1 VDTLQVIKNSAA
13 HLSPAI
19 ALLIGGS
26 LLMCASIFFRSGV
39 KRDVHGQRNLFAV
52 LSMVTLVVA
61 VLLSFYRGT
70 PQLDKYDVGLF
81 RFDSGA
87 LAAERLT
94 FLGGFILILM
104 SWSTA
109 PATRL
114 CEYYGCLLVMLSAIP
129 IVGASNDLVSLFLGL
144 ELLSIPTYVMLGIVK
159 TDNTGAEAALKYF
172 MLSAFASCFFLLGL
186 SYLYGVVGSTNL
198 TVIQSDYDNG
208 KRLMALALL
217 LVMCGLSFRITA
229 VPFHFYAP
237 DVFDGT
243 TVTLAGV
250 MSYLPKVAGFVA
262 LVRLIGT
269 GGLGESASSVI
280 IPVLLTCA
288 AITMC
293 VGNFLATAQNNLR
306 RLLAYSS
313 VAHTGYLLLALVAL
327 VRQDADAN
335 VLYSYLAAYAAMTL
349 GMFACL
355 GEIEAAGGN
364 SHLIGDLTGM
374 FYRRPAAT
382 IGLTV
387 SLISLIGLPLT
398 AGFWAKFMVF
408 AGIVADNRAGSWSI
422 FMAVLM
428 AVNAVIA
435 AGYYWRV
442 LSTLFEKNAAKTPLR
457 VFRPSLFF
465 AYTICTVLTIV
476 WFFVPAIMR

>member
-1 VDTLQVIKNSAA
+1 
-13 HLSPAI
+13 
-19 ALLIGGS
+19 
-26 LLMCASIFFRSGV
+26 
-39 KRDVHGQRNLFAV
+39 
-52 LSMVTLVVA
+52 
-61 VLLSFYRGT
+61 
-70 PQLDKYDVGLF
+70 
-81 RFDSGA
+81 
-87 LAAERLT
+87 
-94 FLGGFILILM
+94 
-104 SWSTA
+104 
-109 PATRL
+109 
-114 CEYYGCLLVMLSAIP
+114 
-129 IVGASNDLVSLFLGL
+129 
-144 ELLSIPTYVMLGIVK
+144 
-159 TDNTGAEAALKYF
+159 

-243 TVTLAGV
+243 TVTLAGI

-422 FMAVLM
+422 FMAILM
-428 AVNAVIA
+428 AFNAVIA